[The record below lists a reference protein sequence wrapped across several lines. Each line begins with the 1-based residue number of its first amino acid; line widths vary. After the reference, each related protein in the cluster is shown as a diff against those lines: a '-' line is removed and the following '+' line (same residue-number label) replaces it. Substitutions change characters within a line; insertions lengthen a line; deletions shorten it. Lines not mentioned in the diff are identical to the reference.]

1 MSSNGLVSIYMGTPQ
16 LEQLNDDLRA
26 AEMFREAPRILA
38 QETSREACWE
48 GGKLYK
54 LVDNR
59 DVHFTA
65 SCEAALSDRSLG
77 TFRLGTGG
85 LAYFV
90 LRT

>member
-1 MSSNGLVSIYMGTPQ
+1 MGTPQ

-38 QETSREACWE
+38 PEMTHDSYSE
-48 GGKLYK
+48 GGKVFR

-59 DVHFTA
+59 DMHFATYG
-65 SCEAALSDRSLG
+65 EAALSDRSLG
-77 TFRLGTGG
+77 SFRLETGV
-85 LAYFV
+85 LAFFV